1 MKKIKIDRAIQER
14 PATRKQTRNE
24 KIRQS
29 LTEHV
34 DVQVI
39 PAITDREGY
48 EKPKLRVCAY
58 CRVSTDMD
66 TQALSYEL
74 QVQNYTD
81 YIRGNNEWQFAGIY
95 ADRGISGTS
104 LKHRDEFNRMIE
116 DCKAGK
122 IDLII
127 TKAVT
132 RFARNVLDCISTIRM
147 LKQLEH
153 PVAVY
158 FETER
163 INTLDTE
170 TVNLAELFSEELD
183 GLRPSFERIKIPAG
197 GGLAYEVP
205 GDDPNSPDSAK
216 DFSAVILYHHPI
228 NSYYKEKFTGGNN
241 PPDCSSLDGKL
252 GIVAETGEC
261 KECKTCPYA
270 KFGSG
275 ENGGMA
281 CKQKRRMYLLREGEM
296 LPMIMTLP
304 TGSLAEFTKYVT
316 RLVTRGMKANH
327 VVTKFTLKRA
337 QNSTGINYSQVICSV
352 DRPLSPEEK
361 KNIASMTEQVKLI
374 AGKVSVAETETA
386 AE

>member
-81 YIRGNNEWQFAGIY
+81 YIRGNDEWQFAGIY

-122 IDLII
+122 IDLPTVPEGCVHNAHMFYI
-127 TKAVT
+127 KARDLEQRT
-132 RFARNVLDCISTIRM
+132 RFISYMKENGVLTVFHYIPLHTSPAGQKFGRFHGEDRYTTRES
-147 LKQLEH
+147 
-153 PVAVY
+153 
-158 FETER
+158 ER
-163 INTLDTE
+163 LVRLPMYYGLTLDQ
-170 TVNLAELFSEELD
+170 VDFICGLVKNFFELEE
-183 GLRPSFERIKIPAG
+183 
-197 GGLAYEVP
+197 
-205 GDDPNSPDSAK
+205 
-216 DFSAVILYHHPI
+216 
-228 NSYYKEKFTGGNN
+228 
-241 PPDCSSLDGKL
+241 
-252 GIVAETGEC
+252 
-261 KECKTCPYA
+261 
-270 KFGSG
+270 
-275 ENGGMA
+275 
-281 CKQKRRMYLLREGEM
+281 Q
-296 LPMIMTLP
+296 
-304 TGSLAEFTKYVT
+304 
-316 RLVTRGMKANH
+316 
-327 VVTKFTLKRA
+327 
-337 QNSTGINYSQVICSV
+337 
-352 DRPLSPEEK
+352 
-361 KNIASMTEQVKLI
+361 
-374 AGKVSVAETETA
+374 
-386 AE
+386 

>member
-1 MKKIKIDRAIQER
+1 MNEKSMLAAADALKALRDEKADLQAKLKDVQER
-14 PATRKQTRNE
+14 IDSVEAELIQLMTDEECTGFDRNGSRFSLVIREFPGAVPEE
-24 KIRQS
+24 K
-29 LTEHV
+29 E
-34 DVQVI
+34 
-39 PAITDREGY
+39 
-48 EKPKLRVCAY
+48 
-58 CRVSTDMD
+58 
-66 TQALSYEL
+66 EL
-74 QVQNYTD
+74 Y
-81 YIRGNNEWQFAGIY
+81 R
-95 ADRGISGTS
+95 
-104 LKHRDEFNRMIE
+104 RMRAHGF
-116 DCKAGK
+116 DH
-122 IDLII
+122 LF
-127 TKAVT
+127 T
-132 RFARNVLDCISTIRM
+132 
-147 LKQLEH
+147 
-153 PVAVY
+153 
-158 FETER
+158 
-163 INTLDTE
+163 INTMNTKNTTAIATTDQNTGYLTE

-241 PPDCSSLDGKL
+241 PPDCSSLDGKI
-252 GIVAETGEC
+252 GVVAETGEC
-261 KECKTCPYA
+261 RDCKTCPYA

-296 LPMIMTLP
+296 LPIIMTLP

-327 VVTKFTLKRA
+327 VVTKFSLKRA

>member
-1 MKKIKIDRAIQER
+1 MNTKNTTAI
-14 PATRKQTRNE
+14 AT
-24 KIRQS
+24 
-29 LTEHV
+29 
-34 DVQVI
+34 
-39 PAITDREGY
+39 TD
-48 EKPKLRVCAY
+48 
-58 CRVSTDMD
+58 
-66 TQALSYEL
+66 
-74 QVQNYTD
+74 QNTCY
-81 YIRGNNEWQFAGIY
+81 
-95 ADRGISGTS
+95 
-104 LKHRDEFNRMIE
+104 L
-116 DCKAGK
+116 
-122 IDLII
+122 
-127 TKAVT
+127 
-132 RFARNVLDCISTIRM
+132 
-147 LKQLEH
+147 
-153 PVAVY
+153 
-158 FETER
+158 
-163 INTLDTE
+163 TE

-374 AGKVSVAETETA
+374 AGGVWVAGTVSA
-386 AE
+386 AGGGDGGREGRYPLHKEPPCGDERASRKAHRRVHGHSCRKRPRLRDGKSISYEAGRRGERDSSAG